1 MNLPKTKQQGA
12 FVLMDNLAA
21 AACHNQLC
29 AHHIRAVKDVVP
41 NVTPI
46 TQ

>member
-12 FVLMDNLAA
+12 FALVDDLAA
-21 AACHNQLC
+21 AACHDQLC
-29 AHHIRAVKDVVP
+29 AHHIGAVKGVVP